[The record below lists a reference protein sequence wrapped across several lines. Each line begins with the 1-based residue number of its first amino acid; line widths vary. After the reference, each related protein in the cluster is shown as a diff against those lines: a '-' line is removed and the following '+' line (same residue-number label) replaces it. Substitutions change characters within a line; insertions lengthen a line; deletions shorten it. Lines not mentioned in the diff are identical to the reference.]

1 MVSTLFLNR
10 KMVDSLQYL
19 SHLVKTLILLALL
32 QKASLLLSLLN
43 TLR

>member
-1 MVSTLFLNR
+1 MASILFLDR

-19 SHLVKTLILLALL
+19 SHLVQILIFLALL
-32 QKASLLLSLLN
+32 QKANSLLSLLN